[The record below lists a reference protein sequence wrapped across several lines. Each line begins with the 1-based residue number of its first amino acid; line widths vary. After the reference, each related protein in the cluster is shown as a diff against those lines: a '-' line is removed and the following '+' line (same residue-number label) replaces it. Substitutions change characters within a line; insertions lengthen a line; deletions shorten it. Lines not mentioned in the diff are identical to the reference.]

1 MTLARRTF
9 LRLAAGTAAV
19 PAASRMT
26 AAQSYPTRPITF
38 IVPFAAGGPTD
49 TIARIIAEPMRATLR
64 QPIIIENVAGAAG
77 SVGVARAVRASA
89 DGYTL
94 IAGTLTTHVLIG
106 ALCIGF
112 PTISSPTSSPLRS
125 LRMDHCS

>member
-1 MTLARRTF
+1 MTLARRAF
-9 LRLAAGTAAV
+9 LRLAAATAAV
-19 PAASRMT
+19 PAASRVT
-26 AAQSYPTRPITF
+26 AAQSYPTRPITV

-77 SVGVARAVRASA
+77 SVGVGRAVWASA

-94 IAGTLTTHVLIG
+94 IAGTLTTHVLEPGWMVRDVQSGNAIEVRYEG
-106 ALCIGF
+106 API
-112 PTISSPTSSPLRS
+112 
-125 LRMDHCS
+125 H